1 MPGACHPVIPL
12 LSKCAGCHSN
22 HLFLCSSTPLP
33 PSPPPHTHRHP
44 CYLSDCGPFSI
55 CRCCTSGV
63 LSKSQGQVKA
73 AVLFSAF
80 MGLLLKSQR
89 TSKRGG
95 GVWGGG
101 GCSNIPPAKVSC
113 WGSCAQRARHMMH
126 RARLPSQPCVI
137 HLVAGPRGERDLL

>member
-1 MPGACHPVIPL
+1 MMQPACPGPVTQL
-12 LSKCAGCHSN
+12 FHSSPN
-22 HLFLCSSTPLP
+22 VQAAIVTTCSSAAAP
-33 PSPPPHTHRHP
+33 PSPPPHTHTVIHVTFQIVDP
-44 CYLSDCGPFSI
+44 SPFADVAHLECSP
-55 CRCCTSGV
+55 R
-63 LSKSQGQVKA
+63 
-73 AVLFSAF
+73 VLFSAF

-95 GVWGGG
+95 GVWGGVG
-101 GCSNIPPAKVSC
+101 VSYIPPAKVRC